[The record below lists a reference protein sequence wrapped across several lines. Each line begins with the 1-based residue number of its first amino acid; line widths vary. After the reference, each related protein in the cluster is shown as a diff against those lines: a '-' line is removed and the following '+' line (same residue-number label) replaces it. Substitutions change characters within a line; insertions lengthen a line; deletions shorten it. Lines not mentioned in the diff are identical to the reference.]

1 MGGRGGSGRSSAAL
15 IQVPVVDAAAMADL
29 DIRDAYQHALDAR
42 GRGNQPSGI
51 QGGGPWVSMLELRNA
66 LSTLGWDKEKQD
78 RELMRFIRERKAF
91 AHSEANRKIMTQRM
105 IDAQLTR
112 GGNTIDIVSLK
123 DWRPQ

>member
-1 MGGRGGSGRSSAAL
+1 MGGRGGSGRSSAAI
-15 IQVPVVDAAAMADL
+15 IQVPVVGAATMADL

-42 GRGNQPSGI
+42 GIGNKPSG
-51 QGGGPWVSMLELRNA
+51 QQGGPWVSMLELRTA

-78 RELMRFIRERKAF
+78 RELMRFFRERKAF
-91 AHSEANRKIMTQRM
+91 ANSEPNRKVMTQRM
-105 IDAQLTR
+105 IDAQLMR